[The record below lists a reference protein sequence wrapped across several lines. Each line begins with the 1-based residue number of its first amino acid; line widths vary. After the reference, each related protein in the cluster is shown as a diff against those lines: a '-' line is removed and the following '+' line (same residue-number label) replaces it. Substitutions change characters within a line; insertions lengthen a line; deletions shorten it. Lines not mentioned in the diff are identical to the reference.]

1 MLLAS
6 RRVAFLHLL
15 LAAMQAAWI
24 APFLSLAW
32 PRASAS
38 LGLAPWQAWLIA
50 LGGLLAWMLVLE
62 LLSRAFE
69 SPLYDTLALGLL
81 VAAGPLLVRLVLYRG
96 GPPWDVSWIG
106 RSLADTANW
115 TGGLP
120 PLIVLLAANLLLW
133 QRATSATSRDLN
145 FFGVGMTFRGGLLLL
160 LVGGALYG
168 GMRSAAPL
176 GLLWLYLGLGLT
188 AVAVSRISEKA
199 ADAQSTGR
207 LLPARRLLQT
217 LAAAAAAIGV
227 SWLVS
232 LAYTDAGLRSF
243 FRLFDP
249 VWQLVRPLL
258 LALLVLV
265 ARVLNPMVL
274 WLEGML
280 IRMLGRF
287 SPELGEL
294 APAVTGTEGGPNPL
308 DRLLAWPFELARDAL
323 VLIVTVLAVLG
334 LIIFLLLYLER
345 VRRSGLAAEAE
356 DEGLDRA
363 TFGGGILGRALDS
376 LRGAAGLVRRF
387 GVSRDLLAAIS
398 VQNIYANLCR
408 LARRRGKPRL
418 PSQPPD
424 DYLPVLGQAFPG
436 QDERLRRITTA
447 YMRVHYGDQPVGG
460 EELASLREDYRVLR
474 EGV

>member
-1 MLLAS
+1 
-6 RRVAFLHLL
+6 
-15 LAAMQAAWI
+15 MQAAWI

-32 PRASAS
+32 LRAPAEP
-38 LGLAPWQAWLIA
+38 GLSPWEAWAIVF
-50 LGGLLAWMLVLE
+50 GGLLAWMLVLE

-81 VAAGPLLVRLVLYRG
+81 VAAGPVLVRLVLYRG

-106 RSLADTANW
+106 RSLSDTANW

-120 PLIVLLAANLLLW
+120 PALVLLAANLLLW

-145 FFGVGMTFRGGLLLL
+145 FFGVGLTFRGGLLLL
-160 LVGGALYG
+160 LLGGALHG
-168 GMRSAAPL
+168 GIRGAAPL
-176 GLLWLYLGLGLT
+176 GLLWLYLALGLT

-207 LLPARRLLQT
+207 LLPPRRLLQT
-217 LAAAAAAIGV
+217 LAAAGAATAV

-243 FRLFDP
+243 FRVFDP
-249 VWQLVRPLL
+249 LWQLVRPLL
-258 LALLVLV
+258 LVLLVIA
-265 ARVLNPMVL
+265 ARLLNPLLL
-274 WLEGML
+274 WLEGLL

-287 SPELGEL
+287 SPDLAEP
-294 APAVTGTEGGPNPL
+294 APAVTGAEAGPNPL
-308 DRLLAWPFELARDAL
+308 ERLLAWPFEIARDAL

-334 LIIFLLLYLER
+334 LVIFLLLYLER
-345 VRRSGLAAEAE
+345 VRKSGLPAEAE
-356 DEGLDRA
+356 DEGLERA
-363 TFGGGILGRALDS
+363 TFGGGILGRTLDS

-387 GVSRDLLAAIS
+387 GMSRALLAAIS

-408 LARRRGKPRL
+408 LARQRGKPRL

-424 DYLPVLGQAFPG
+424 DYLPMLGQAFPG
-436 QDERLRRITTA
+436 QDERLRRITAA
-447 YMRVHYGDQPVGG
+447 YMRVHYGDQPVQS
-460 EELASLREDYRVLR
+460 EELAALREDYRVLR

>member
-6 RRVAFLHLL
+6 RRVAFLQLL

-32 PRASAS
+32 PWTPAS
-38 LGLAPWQAWLIA
+38 LRLPPWEAWLIA

-69 SPLYDTLALGLL
+69 SPLYETIALGLL

-120 PLIVLLAANLLLW
+120 PLIVLVAANLLLW
-133 QRATSATSRDLN
+133 QRASSATSRDLN
-145 FFGVGMTFRGGLLLL
+145 FFGVGLTFRGGLLLL
-160 LVGGALYG
+160 LLGGALYG
-168 GMRSAAPL
+168 GIRGAAPL
-176 GLLWLYLGLGLT
+176 GLLWLYLALGLT

-199 ADAQSTGR
+199 VDAQSTGR
-207 LLPARRLLQT
+207 LLPPLRLLQT
-217 LAAAAAAIGV
+217 LAAVGGAIGV

-232 LAYTDAGLRSF
+232 LAYSSANLRSVI
-243 FRLFDP
+243 RLFEP
-249 VWQLVRPLL
+249 LLEFVRPLL
-258 LALLVLV
+258 LALLVMV
-265 ARVLNPMVL
+265 ARLLNPLLLWIEEVL
-274 WLEGML
+274 AS
-280 IRMLGRF
+280 MLGDF
-287 SPELGEL
+287 SPDL
-294 APAVTGTEGGPNPL
+294 AEPAPIITGTEGGPNPL
-308 DRLLAWPFELARDAL
+308 EGVPAWPFELVRDAL
-323 VLIVTVLAVLG
+323 VIIVTVLVVLG
-334 LIIFLLLYLER
+334 LVIFLLLYLER

-363 TFGGGILGRALDS
+363 TFGGGILNRALGS

-387 GVSRDLLAAIS
+387 GLSRDLLAAIS

-408 LARRRGKPRL
+408 LARQRGKPRL

-424 DYLPVLGQAFPG
+424 DYLPVLGQAFPD
-436 QDERLRRITTA
+436 QEERLRRITAA
-447 YMRVHYGDQPVGG
+447 YMRVHYGDQPVQA

-474 EGV
+474 EL